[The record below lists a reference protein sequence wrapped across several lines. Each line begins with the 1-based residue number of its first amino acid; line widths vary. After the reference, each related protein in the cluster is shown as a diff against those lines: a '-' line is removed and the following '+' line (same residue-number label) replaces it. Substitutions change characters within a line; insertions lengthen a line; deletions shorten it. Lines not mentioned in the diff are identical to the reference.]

1 MPLGACPVLKVGEEV
16 FCQTKAIEA
25 YLGLV
30 EFHYTIW
37 IDRIKLVFVWKFSA
51 KKFGYVSEDPVDQ
64 LKAEM
69 YMETQQ
75 VIQNHRIFFLFTE
88 IRVIK
93 TF

>member
-37 IDRIKLVFVWKFSA
+37 IDRIKLAFV
-51 KKFGYVSEDPVDQ
+51 
-64 LKAEM
+64 
-69 YMETQQ
+69 
-75 VIQNHRIFFLFTE
+75 
-88 IRVIK
+88 
-93 TF
+93 